1 MIDKK
6 LYQPILDACIAL
18 GVTDIFLQKAI
29 IANAYKECGCVPQEE
44 NLNYSK
50 TSNDRIRSIFGS
62 RVKGLTDEQ
71 LNRIKSTPK
80 TFAEYVYGN
89 GNSLG
94 RSMGNLQDGD
104 GWTYRGRGYIQITG
118 RNNYKRFG
126 DLTGFNLIQD
136 PSLLVVDNNISAM
149 VAVAF
154 VKSGLKKLN
163 FNNQSETN
171 RAVTQLIGGNG
182 LNLTTGY
189 GAELLAKVNNIS
201 SKIKI

>member
-6 LYQPILDACIAL
+6 LYQPILDACVAL
-18 GVTDIFLQKAI
+18 DVTDIFLQKAI

-80 TFAEYVYGN
+80 TFAEYVYGK
-89 GNSLG
+89 GNSVG
-94 RSMGNLQDGD
+94 VSMGNLQDGD

-126 DLTGFNLIQD
+126 DLTGFNLIED

-163 FNNQSETN
+163 FDNQSETN

>member
-6 LYQPILDACIAL
+6 LYQPILDACVAL
-18 GVTDIFLQKAI
+18 DVKDMFLQKAI
-29 IANAYKECGCVPQEE
+29 IANAYKECGCIPQEE

-71 LNRIKSTPK
+71 LNSIKSTPK
-80 TFAEYVYGN
+80 TFAEYVYGK
-89 GNSLG
+89 GNPVG
-94 RSMGNLQDGD
+94 VSMGNLQDGD

-118 RNNYKRFG
+118 RNNYKKFG
-126 DLTGFNLIQD
+126 DLTGFNIIQD

-163 FNNQSETN
+163 FDNQSEAN

-201 SKIKI
+201 SKIEI